1 MLAPGHLAVGLTTY
15 WAACQLAGYQP
26 SPELFSAAAFGA
38 LLPDIDHPSS
48 TVGRMFP
55 RVSKPLAAVFGH
67 RGFTHSLLASVL
79 LGAVLAYTSHM
90 HAASLPAATAAAV
103 SMGYLSHLL
112 ADYLTVR
119 GIPLFWPYRRPGGD
133 YALPYLAFR
142 TGGPVEIALTAVLG
156 LLLTYLAVDWAPY
169 VH

>member
-1 MLAPGHLAVGLTTY
+1 MLAPGHLAVGLTCY
-15 WAACQLAGYQP
+15 WGACQLAGYQP
-26 SPELFSAAAFGA
+26 AAELYTAAALGS

-48 TVGRMFP
+48 RVGRMFP
-55 RVSKPLAAVFGH
+55 QVSKPLAAVFGH
-67 RGFTHSLLASVL
+67 RGFTHSLLAILALV
-79 LGAVLAYTSHM
+79 AVLAYTSHT

-103 SMGYLSHLL
+103 SIGYLSHLL

-142 TGGPVEIALTAVLG
+142 TGGPVEIVLTAALG
-156 LLLTYLAVDWAPY
+156 LLLAYLAVEWGPY
-169 VH
+169 VP

>member
-1 MLAPGHLAVGLTTY
+1 MLAPGHIAVGLTTY

-26 SPELFSAAAFGA
+26 TPELFSAAAFGA

-48 TVGRMFP
+48 RVGRMFP
-55 RVSKPLAAVFGH
+55 HISKPLARVFGH
-67 RGFTHSLLASVL
+67 RGFTHSLLAIAALV
-79 LGAVLAYTSHM
+79 AVLAYTARF

-112 ADYLTVR
+112 ADYLTIR
-119 GIPLFWPYRRPGGD
+119 GIPLFWPYRRPSGD

-142 TGGPVEIALTAVLG
+142 TGGPVEMVITVVLG
-156 LLLTYLAVDWAPY
+156 LLLAYLAVEWGPY
-169 VH
+169 VP